1 MSRTVTTITPDLVT
15 QAQACLDKLGDVGP
29 VSIRLRAIIAAYHHG
44 VKQVCEVLDVS
55 RPSVHRW
62 MVKFRQEGVEGL
74 RNASKPP
81 RSKLNAAQKA
91 ELKRWL
97 EAKPTST
104 LKELVIRIEEEMGM
118 PINKSS
124 VHRTLLQ
131 LGFAH
136 ITGRK
141 RYYKANQAAQESFK
155 KNSTR

>member
-1 MSRTVTTITPDLVT
+1 MGRTVTTINEEVVT

-29 VSIRLRAIIAAYHHG
+29 VSTRLRIIIAAYHHG
-44 VKQVCEVLDVS
+44 VKQVCEVLEVS

-74 RNASKPP
+74 RNASKPA

-104 LKELVIRIEEEMGM
+104 LKELVLRIEEEMGLL
-118 PINKSS
+118 INKSS
-124 VHRTLLQ
+124 VHRTLMQ

-141 RYYKANQAAQESFK
+141 RYYKADPAAQDSFK
-155 KNSTR
+155 KNSKH